1 MLNDTHKENLIQY
14 NNLLKLDV
22 FTQYTQFN
30 YLTASHLLD
39 VFTQYTQFNYTVLY
53 SWCLNKVIY
62 RVDRKIMAASLN
74 MFYGKMWDCFVL
86 TQENAFSWRF
96 CFKANRK
103 ILWYPLKT
111 VLGIFKTPPFKRS
124 ACFYVTD
131 NHYVF
136 WTFNTLTFN
145 TLTLELLL
153 FLQKLEYLLLVQR
166 TNEWKRN
173 ISIQNCPSKAH
184 VNTNWTGS
192 TKWKGVLFR

>member
-1 MLNDTHKENLIQY
+1 
-14 NNLLKLDV
+14 
-22 FTQYTQFN
+22 
-30 YLTASHLLD
+30 
-39 VFTQYTQFNYTVLY
+39 
-53 SWCLNKVIY
+53 
-62 RVDRKIMAASLN
+62 MAASLN
-74 MFYGKMWDCFVL
+74 MFYGKMWDRFVL

-145 TLTLELLL
+145 TSTLKQVFQETIIV
-153 FLQKLEYLLLVQR
+153 LQKLEYLLLVQS

-173 ISIQNCPSKAH
+173 ISIQNFLQKLMLIQIEWG
-184 VNTNWTGS
+184 VENGRI
-192 TKWKGVLFR
+192 TKIVLLPLITLKIQFEHQNLL

>member
-1 MLNDTHKENLIQY
+1 
-14 NNLLKLDV
+14 
-22 FTQYTQFN
+22 
-30 YLTASHLLD
+30 
-39 VFTQYTQFNYTVLY
+39 
-53 SWCLNKVIY
+53 
-62 RVDRKIMAASLN
+62 MAASLN
-74 MFYGKMWDCFVL
+74 MFYGKMWDRFVL

-145 TLTLELLL
+145 TSTLKQVFQETIIV
-153 FLQKLEYLLLVQR
+153 LQKLEYLLLVQS

-173 ISIQNCPSKAH
+173 ISIQNFLQKLMLIQIEWG
-184 VNTNWTGS
+184 VENGRI
-192 TKWKGVLFR
+192 TKIVLLPLITLKIQFEHKNLL

>member
-1 MLNDTHKENLIQY
+1 
-14 NNLLKLDV
+14 
-22 FTQYTQFN
+22 
-30 YLTASHLLD
+30 
-39 VFTQYTQFNYTVLY
+39 
-53 SWCLNKVIY
+53 
-62 RVDRKIMAASLN
+62 MAASLN
-74 MFYGKMWDCFVL
+74 MFYGKMWDRFVL

-145 TLTLELLL
+145 TSTLKQVFQETIIV
-153 FLQKLEYLLLVQR
+153 LQKLEYLLLVQS

-173 ISIQNCPSKAH
+173 ISIQNILQKLMLIQIEWG
-184 VNTNWTGS
+184 VENGRI
-192 TKWKGVLFR
+192 TKIVLLPLITLKIQLEHKNLL

>member
-1 MLNDTHKENLIQY
+1 
-14 NNLLKLDV
+14 
-22 FTQYTQFN
+22 
-30 YLTASHLLD
+30 
-39 VFTQYTQFNYTVLY
+39 
-53 SWCLNKVIY
+53 
-62 RVDRKIMAASLN
+62 MAASLN

-145 TLTLELLL
+145 TSTLKQVFQETIIV
-153 FLQKLEYLLLVQR
+153 LQKLEYLLLVQS

-173 ISIQNCPSKAH
+173 ISIQNILQKLMLIQIEWG
-184 VNTNWTGS
+184 VENGRI
-192 TKWKGVLFR
+192 TKIVLLPLITLKIQFEHKNLL

>member
-1 MLNDTHKENLIQY
+1 
-14 NNLLKLDV
+14 
-22 FTQYTQFN
+22 
-30 YLTASHLLD
+30 
-39 VFTQYTQFNYTVLY
+39 
-53 SWCLNKVIY
+53 
-62 RVDRKIMAASLN
+62 MAASLN
-74 MFYGKMWDCFVL
+74 MFYGKMWDRFVL

-145 TLTLELLL
+145 TSTLKQVFQETIIV
-153 FLQKLEYLLLVQR
+153 LQKLEYLLLVQS

-173 ISIQNCPSKAH
+173 ISIQNILQKLMLIQIEWG
-184 VNTNWTGS
+184 VENGRI
-192 TKWKGVLFR
+192 TKIVLLPLITLKIQFEHKNLL